1 MERVSRGETLRITKQ
16 GKDMSRWVLD
26 EAEEP
31 ANKVRWP
38 DFAARMKRRLP
49 DGVPVGRQAS
59 VVLQEEREE
68 RF

>member
-1 MERVSRGETLRITKQ
+1 
-16 GKDMSRWVLD
+16 MSRWVLD

-49 DGVPVGRQAS
+49 DGVPVGRQAR